1 MNYTLPAK
9 AYRKIAYSPLVPESV
24 TRIIDRAL
32 HLAHYHGVSCRGR
45 NDHITGNTVIDRG
58 RWLG

>member
-9 AYRKIAYSPLVPESV
+9 AYRKIAYSRHVPEAV
-24 TRIIDRAL
+24 TRLIDRAL

-45 NDHITGNTVIDRG
+45 HDHIKGNTVIDPHK
-58 RWLG
+58 WLG